1 MNIFLNYKKQFIK
14 YLLSLRKKKI
24 INFPDDLKNL
34 TVEVSPK
41 EQFSDMSCNI
51 AMLLSKYNNKTPI
64 DLADKLKEHFKKD
77 FKEFL
82 DVKSARPGFLNFTF
96 KPEFWKKYIIKIL
109 KEDSKFGSNIKTSIG

>member
-51 AMLLSKYNNKTPI
+51 AMLLSKYNNTTPM
-64 DLADKLKEHFKKD
+64 DLADKLKKYFKKD
-77 FKEFL
+77 FKEF
-82 DVKSARPGFLNFTF
+82 DDIKSAHPGFLNFSF
-96 KPEFWKKYIIKIL
+96 KREFWKKYIL
-109 KEDSKFGSNIKTSIG
+109 